1 MNKQQE
7 QLKANTL
14 EQETLLQQWEN
25 KVKEHKALEKTIHDL
40 QLKRD
45 EEIKRFEQEKEEEMR
60 KLKMKLRESEEECAK
75 LKTQLKEK
83 EEELNLCHQQ
93 IEKEIQMSINKVKDG
108 WKVQANKTFL
118 DIQVSKCL

>member
-1 MNKQQE
+1 LNKQQE